1 MFNSLLERIVFPFQS
16 LLTILASRITV
27 WNLWDPH
34 LLLQMMVASQVKS
47 NKGLDLCCF
56 YTFATQ
62 LIRRLIFYHHPN
74 HRTFMQLI
82 CEIWIVNIME
92 FFFISDQYFNMYID
106 TPCLSTP
113 VKCNE
118 SLYLVSQEYSFR
130 VPFMRFQKPLK
141 FNFTSFNSKL

>member
-1 MFNSLLERIVFPFQS
+1 MEFVRSAPAPADDGCQPGKIKQGSGPV
-16 LLTILASRITV
+16 
-27 WNLWDPH
+27 
-34 LLLQMMVASQVKS
+34 LLLYFCYPTDTQADILSSPKS
-47 NKGLDLCCF
+47 SNVYAINLRNLNSEYNGK
-56 YTFATQ
+56 
-62 LIRRLIFYHHPN
+62 
-74 HRTFMQLI
+74 
-82 CEIWIVNIME
+82 
-92 FFFISDQYFNMYID
+92 FFISDQYFNMYID